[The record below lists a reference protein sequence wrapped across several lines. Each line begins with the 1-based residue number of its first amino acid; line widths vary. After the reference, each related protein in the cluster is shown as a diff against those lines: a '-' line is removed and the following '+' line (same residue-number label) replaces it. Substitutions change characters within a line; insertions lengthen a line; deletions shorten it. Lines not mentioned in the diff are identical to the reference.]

1 MPRKTSSMDVHSN
14 EVRLS
19 TIALNIWKSHAFAIA
34 SAECGIIGRYHV
46 HQIAHAHQSNQ
57 KVKGR

>member
-1 MPRKTSSMDVHSN
+1 MDVHSN